1 MFSYKD
7 AGLFTSEAM
16 AKAIIGLCELEFYL
30 PDSMSLK
37 DKRSIVKSL
46 LKRVHQQFNVAA
58 SETDLLDSV
67 QSAKIAIVSV
77 SNSNRH
83 LQSMMQNVI
92 SWIESHYPQAMIVQ
106 ENIETLY

>member
-1 MFSYKD
+1 
-7 AGLFTSEAM
+7 M